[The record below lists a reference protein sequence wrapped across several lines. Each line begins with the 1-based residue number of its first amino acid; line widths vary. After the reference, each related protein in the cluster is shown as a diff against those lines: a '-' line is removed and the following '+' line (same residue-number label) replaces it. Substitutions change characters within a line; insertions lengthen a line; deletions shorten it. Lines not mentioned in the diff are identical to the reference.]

1 MRPVHRRLWWTV
13 ALFLVVGGT
22 VGAVIAARLPAR
34 GPSLGSPSGVTT
46 PSSTSR
52 TTSPPA
58 GGVPTTHATGAT
70 PPVTST
76 LASSS
81 GTPTKHRPTRHF
93 AARSLPVHLT
103 IPTLGISAPLSEL
116 GLNKDGTVS
125 VPTDFAVPGWY
136 KYGPTPGQRG
146 SAVILGHVD
155 SYKGPA
161 VFFYLSRLHP
171 GDPITVNLADHA
183 VVHFKVIGIREYS
196 KSNFPDKIVYGM
208 RPYSALQLVTC
219 GGVFD
224 RATGHYESNIVVY
237 TTMTSFTRPH
247 R

>member
-1 MRPVHRRLWWTV
+1 MRPVHRHLWWAV
-13 ALFLVVGGT
+13 ALLLVIGGIVGMVVAT
-22 VGAVIAARLPAR
+22 RLPAR
-34 GPSLGSPSGVTT
+34 GPSLSAPSGVTT
-46 PSSTSR
+46 PASSSPV
-52 TTSPPA
+52 TSPTK
-58 GGVPTTHATGAT
+58 GHVPTTQATGTA

-76 LASSS
+76 LTANQKP
-81 GTPTKHRPTRHF
+81 PTRHRTVRHF
-93 AARSLPVHLT
+93 AARSVPVHLT
-103 IPTLGISAPLSEL
+103 IPNLDVSVPLTSL

-125 VPTDFAVPGWY
+125 VPTNFAVPGWY

-161 VFFYLSRLHP
+161 VFFYLSRLRP
-171 GDPITVNLADHA
+171 GDPIIVNLKDHA
-183 VVHFKVIGIREYS
+183 VVRFKVIGTREYS
-196 KSNFPDKIVYGM
+196 KNNFPDKIVYGM

-237 TTMTSFTRPH
+237 TTMTSFSRPH

>member
-1 MRPVHRRLWWTV
+1 MRPVHRRLWWAV
-13 ALFLVVGGT
+13 ALFLVVGGV
-22 VGAVIAARLPAR
+22 VGTFLAVRLPAR
-34 GPSLGSPSGVTT
+34 GPSLSAPRGVTV
-46 PSSTSR
+46 PSTSSSA
-52 TTSPPA
+52 TTLPGDHSPTTQA
-58 GGVPTTHATGAT
+58 GGTT

-76 LASSS
+76 LAANQKA
-81 GTPTKHRPTRHF
+81 PTRRPVVRHF
-93 AARSLPVHLT
+93 AARSVPVHLT
-103 IPTLGISAPLSEL
+103 IPNLGVSVPLTSL

-125 VPTDFAVPGWY
+125 VPTNFAVPGWY

-161 VFFYLSRLHP
+161 VFFYLSRLRP
-171 GDPITVNLADHA
+171 GEPVVVNLADHA
-183 VVHFKVIGIREYS
+183 VVHFKVIGVREYS
-196 KSNFPDKIVYGM
+196 KSDFPDKIVYGM

>member
-1 MRPVHRRLWWTV
+1 MV
-13 ALFLVVGGT
+13 ALFLVVGGIA
-22 VGAVIAARLPAR
+22 VGIIATRLPAH
-34 GPSLGSPSGVTT
+34 GPSLSSQSGVTT
-46 PSSTSR
+46 PSNSSPT
-52 TTSPPA
+52 TTSSA
-58 GGVPTTHATGAT
+58 GGAHTTHPTGTT

-76 LASSS
+76 LASNQSPS
-81 GTPTKHRPTRHF
+81 THKVVSHF

-103 IPTLGISAPLSEL
+103 IPNLGVSVPLTSL
-116 GLNKDGTVS
+116 GLNRDGTVS

-136 KYGPTPGQRG
+136 RYGPTPGQRG

-161 VFFYLSRLHP
+161 VFFYLSHLRP
-171 GDPITVNLADHA
+171 GDPVVVSLADHA
-183 VVHFKVIGIREYS
+183 VVRFKVIGIREYS

>member
-1 MRPVHRRLWWTV
+1 MRPVHRRLWWAV
-13 ALFLVVGGT
+13 ALFLVVGG
-22 VGAVIAARLPAR
+22 IAGTFMATRMPAR
-34 GPSLGSPSGVTT
+34 GPSLSAPQGVTS
-46 PSSTSR
+46 PP
-52 TTSPPA
+52 TTSPVTSTMGGTVSTTHPA
-58 GGVPTTHATGAT
+58 GST

-76 LASSS
+76 LAANRKP
-81 GTPTKHRPTRHF
+81 PTHHRVVRHF
-93 AARSLPVHLT
+93 AARSVPVHLT
-103 IPTLGISAPLSEL
+103 IPNLGVSVPLTSL
-116 GLNKDGTVS
+116 GLNRDGTVS

-161 VFFYLSRLHP
+161 VFFYLSRLRP
-171 GDPITVNLADHA
+171 GDAVVVSLRDHA

-208 RPYSALQLVTC
+208 RSYSALQLVTC

-237 TTMTSFTRPH
+237 TTMTSFSRPH

>member
-1 MRPVHRRLWWTV
+1 MRPVHHRLWWAV
-13 ALFLVVGGT
+13 ALFLVIGGIA
-22 VGAVIAARLPAR
+22 GSVIAMRLPAR
-34 GPSLGSPSGVTT
+34 GPSLSAPRGVTT
-46 PSSTSR
+46 PPSSS
-52 TTSPPA
+52 PA
-58 GGVPTTHATGAT
+58 GTSSGGHAPTTRATGAT

-76 LASSS
+76 LAANQKPPSRH
-81 GTPTKHRPTRHF
+81 PVMRHF
-93 AARSLPVHLT
+93 AARSVPVHLT
-103 IPTLGISAPLSEL
+103 VPNLGVSVPLTSL

-161 VFFYLSRLHP
+161 VFFYLSRLRP
-171 GDPITVNLADHA
+171 GDPVVVYLRDHA
-183 VVHFKVIGIREYS
+183 VVHFKVIGVREYS

-237 TTMTSFTRPH
+237 TTMTSFSRPH